1 MAANVTDSFNFKV
14 KITGQADDSNTKNVE
29 LMVPLKYLSNCWRT
43 LEIPLINSEINL
55 ILIWSANWVIVSTAV
70 ANQGAT
76 FVITDAKLCVPVDQL
91 KSGFRRTI
99 NQNKYQSKVSI
110 QRQDQY
116 LDYLIDP
123 SFQGVNRNF
132 VL

>member
-1 MAANVTDSFNFKV
+1 MVANVTDSFNFKV

-76 FVITDAKLCVPVDQL
+76 FVITDAKLCVPVVTL
-91 KSGFRRTI
+91 
-99 NQNKYQSKVSI
+99 SI
-110 QRQDQY
+110 RS
-116 LDYLIDP
+116 IKIR
-123 SFQGVNRNF
+123 F
-132 VL
+132 